1 MSTQMISSD
10 RKNAF
15 LAGLGKAISEAMI
28 VNLYIEK
35 IPSTSSKIKT
45 QVFTLLSQDDRIDA
59 FDVLTNFESEGV
71 KKEDYIDAVLYAGRF
86 LLANKLTNECYLFL
100 AVCQS
105 RVESV
110 YGSPF
115 DYTLYE
121 EIGNMFYLNKNFSEA
136 IKCYERLLELGERSQ
151 AVLYFNIG
159 MCYQELNNY
168 SLAIQSCLKSINLD
182 PTFTKAFLSLGQCY
196 HHLNQFDRAIGI
208 FQQLPDCA
216 EAFTCIG
223 NCYYQM
229 KNYEEAIRFYL
240 KSIHLKPEPGV
251 YNNLGAA
258 LKKAGF
264 LQDAI
269 FAFNDSLAAE
279 NNSEAAG
286 NLITL
291 YVELGK
297 IEEAEKLFFDSRK
310 VLSQQ
315 DSKFFQRLIDDKAE
329 RMRRASVIVSKA
341 VSIMSKNPSV
351 NLSPDEKSSPPAVN
365 KAANLFLR
373 SVRK

>member
-1 MSTQMISSD
+1 MSEE

-15 LAGLGKAISEAMI
+15 LSGLGKAITTAMHT
-28 VNLYIEK
+28 NLYIEK
-35 IPSTSSKIKT
+35 IPSNASKLKT
-45 QVFTLLSQDDRIDA
+45 EVFNLLSQDYRIEA
-59 FDVLTNFESEGV
+59 FDVLTNFDSETAS
-71 KKEDYIDAVLYAGRF
+71 KKDYIDTALYAGRF
-86 LLANKLTNECYLFL
+86 LLANKLNNECYLFL
-100 AVCQS
+100 TVCQA

-121 EIGNMFYLNKNFSEA
+121 EIGNMFFLTKNFVEA
-136 IKCYERLLELGERSQ
+136 IKFYEKLMELGERSQ

-168 SLAIQSCLKSINLD
+168 PLAIQSFLKSINLD
-182 PTFTKAFLSLGQCY
+182 TGYIKPFLALGQCY
-196 HHLNQFDRAIGI
+196 QHLNQYDKAIGI
-208 FQQLPDCA
+208 FQQLPDCP

-223 NCYYQM
+223 NAYFQM
-229 KNYEEAIRFYL
+229 KNYEEAISFYL
-240 KSIHLKPEPGV
+240 RSISLKPDSGV

-269 FAFNDSLAAE
+269 FAFNDSLALE
-279 NNSEAAG
+279 NTSEASG

-291 YVELGK
+291 YVEVGK
-297 IEEAEKLFFDSRK
+297 IEDAEKIFSESK
-310 VLSQQ
+310 KILSAQ
-315 DSKFFQRLIDDKAE
+315 DLKFFQRLIEEKAE
-329 RMRRASVIVSKA
+329 RMRRASIIASKA
-341 VSIMSKNPSV
+341 VSIMSKSPSV
-351 NLSPDEKSSPPAVN
+351 NTPDRGNSSPLTH
-365 KAANLFLR
+365 KAANLFMK